1 MTDTETVTGEVV
13 DTHTVERS
21 KVCSCGKMVLL
32 NQEFRRTLRKEGTYK
47 LVRVS
52 EE

>member
-13 DTHTVERS
+13 STREIE
-21 KVCSCGKMVLL
+21 L
-32 NQEFRRTLRKEGTYK
+32 NDRPNGGEFNQYLEFTIPKSGTYK

>member
-13 DTHTVERS
+13 KEVDVTAEQHQRFDCLQHVPKEITHQTR
-21 KVCSCGKMVLL
+21 
-32 NQEFRRTLRKEGTYK
+32 QEGTYK